1 MAQYIDKDA
10 VVAEIERLYNRAER
24 RVTLEKE
31 GLKAEDTRKYEDGL
45 ADAYDI
51 ILSFIDTIEVKEV
64 DVDEAARHYLLH
76 EHLSPLNNILHQ
88 ADLKTEMQY
97 HKDIESAFKAGYE
110 FCLKVQK
117 GEEYELHNSRAIEK
131 TDGIGT

>member
-1 MAQYIDKDA
+1 MIQYIDLIKMF
-10 VVAEIERLYNRAER
+10 IN
-24 RVTLEKE
+24 
-31 GLKAEDTRKYEDGL
+31 
-45 ADAYDI
+45 
-51 ILSFIDTIEVKEV
+51 SFKVK
-64 DVDEAARHYLLH
+64 DVDLDKSARHYLLH

-117 GEEYELHNSRAIEK
+117 GE
-131 TDGIGT
+131 

>member
-1 MAQYIDKDA
+1 MH
-10 VVAEIERLYNRAER
+10 R
-24 RVTLEKE
+24 RSSCFIK
-31 GLKAEDTRKYEDGL
+31 K
-45 ADAYDI
+45 
-51 ILSFIDTIEVKEV
+51 LSYDTIYRLNQMFINSFKVK
-64 DVDEAARHYLLH
+64 DVDLDKSARHYLLH

-117 GEEYELHNSRAIEK
+117 GE
-131 TDGIGT
+131 

>member
-1 MAQYIDKDA
+1 MIHLIDKDA
-10 VVAEIERLYNRAER
+10 VVAEIERRKDEEIDYDESSGNFASYADQIHYSALDSVENFIN
-24 RVTLEKE
+24 TL
-31 GLKAEDTRKYEDGL
+31 
-45 ADAYDI
+45 
-51 ILSFIDTIEVKEV
+51 EVKEV
-64 DVDEAARHYLLH
+64 DLEKSARHYLLH

-117 GEEYELHNSRAIEK
+117 GE
-131 TDGIGT
+131 